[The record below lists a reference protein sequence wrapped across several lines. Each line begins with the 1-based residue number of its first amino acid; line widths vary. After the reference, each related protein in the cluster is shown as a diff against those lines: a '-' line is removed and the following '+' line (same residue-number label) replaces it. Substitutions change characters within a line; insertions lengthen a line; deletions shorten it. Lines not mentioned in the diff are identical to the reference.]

1 MAQEGAGK
9 KLTNFLSAFVSRT
22 MMPQLKILDSLSLDG
37 RLLFIGRILRMFAYG
52 FLSIILVIY
61 LTELRLNNYQ
71 IGLLL
76 TLTLVGDVFISL
88 WLTVVADRLGRKK
101 MLILGAALIIF
112 AGTLFA
118 LTNNIYLLILAA
130 TIGVISPSGNEIGP
144 FLAIEQAA
152 LSQVCAA
159 DIRTKVFAWYN
170 LAGSFAT
177 ALGALCSGGA
187 VQLLKGLGFN
197 LLSSCRMIVISYAA
211 FGVVLSCIFYFL
223 SSKIEVQKTQQHLK
237 PASGIRGW
245 LGLHN
250 SARVV
255 FKLAMLFALDAFAGG
270 FVMQSII
277 AFWFHLR
284 FGIEPAM
291 LGGIFGAANVL
302 AGCSALIA
310 VKIAARIG
318 LIKTMVFTHVPSNI
332 LLIMVPFMPNA
343 FWAVVVL
350 LLRFSISQMDVPTRQ
365 SYTMAVVKPE
375 ERSVASGITNVAR
388 TLGAS
393 MSPLFLPL
401 LLGSASTLG
410 ICFFTA
416 GGLKIVYD
424 VLLYKSFKSIKPIE
438 ERTIKI

>member
-1 MAQEGAGK
+1 MA
-9 KLTNFLSAFVSRT
+9 S
-22 MMPQLKILDSLSLDG
+22 QLKTLNSLSIDG
-37 RLLFIGRILRMFAYG
+37 RLLFVGRILRMFAFG
-52 FLSIILVIY
+52 SLSIILVIY
-61 LTELRLNNYQ
+61 LTELRLDNYQ

-76 TLTLVGDVFISL
+76 TLTLIGDVLISL

-101 MLILGAALIIF
+101 MLILGAVLIVL
-112 AGTLFA
+112 AGLLFA

-144 FLAIEQAA
+144 FLAIEQAS

-170 LAGSFAT
+170 LVGSFAT
-177 ALGALCSGGA
+177 ALGALCSGSA
-187 VQLLKGLGFN
+187 VQLLQGLGFT
-197 LLSSCRMIVISYAA
+197 LLSSCRMIVISYAV
-211 FGVVLSCIFYFL
+211 FGGVLACVFYFL
-223 SSKIEVQKTQQHLK
+223 SSRIEAKETRQPSK
-237 PASGIRGW
+237 PASGVQGW
-245 LGLHN
+245 LGLHS

-270 FVMQSII
+270 FIMQSII

-284 FGIEPAM
+284 FGIEPVV
-291 LGGIFGAANVL
+291 LGGIFGVANVL

-318 LIKTMVFTHVPSNI
+318 LVKTMVFTHVPSNI
-332 LLIMVPFMPNA
+332 LLILIPLMPNA
-343 FWAVVVL
+343 FWAVAVL

-365 SYTMAVVKPE
+365 SYTMSVVKPE
-375 ERSVASGITNVAR
+375 ERSAASGITNVAR

-393 MSPLFLPL
+393 ISPL
-401 LLGSASTLG
+401 LLAPLLGSTSTLG
-410 ICFFTA
+410 ICFFAA

-438 ERTIKI
+438 ELAKRI